1 MPNFKLIFLGIG
13 HKHSPFHIFH
23 FFKMKTYFR
32 LLSFAKPIE
41 KFAIPYIIA
50 TLFAIIF
57 NTFLFTL
64 LGPLMQALFLGKV
77 EGPIKGIEPKG
88 SFDFLGQFNDY
99 MNTIIA
105 DDKVYALKVICVVI
119 VITVFL
125 SNFFRYFSQRFMED
139 LRVHTLLNMR
149 KKVFN
154 NVMNLHV
161 AFFNNERKGDI
172 ISKVASDVQVVQFT
186 VTNTLQV
193 VFKEPVQLLF
203 FIGVLVSISFK
214 LTIFSLLVIPVSG
227 FIISKI
233 VKRLKQQATQSH
245 ESFAKM
251 IGFLDESLS
260 GIKIVKAFNATARI
274 KEKFDEENK
283 FYSFLNR
290 KMARRQQLASP
301 VSQTLGVLVV
311 VFILLY
317 GGTMILSGK
326 GDLEAS
332 EFVVY
337 LATFSQVMQP
347 IKALTDSFSGI
358 HSGISAGDRV
368 LDLIDTKPELVNK
381 EDAQD
386 LASFNQRLSFE
397 HVSFNYGEKEVLKDI
412 NFTIEKG
419 TTVALVGPSG
429 GGKSTL
435 MDLIPRFHDPKAGNI
450 KIDGH
455 NYKDLAVESIREKM
469 GTVNQESFLFND
481 TIFNNIAFAK
491 PNASMEEVVMAAKIA
506 NAHDFIENTEGGYQS
521 FVGDRGNRLS
531 GGQRQRV
538 CIARAVLA
546 NPPIMLLDEATS
558 ALDTES
564 EKLVQDALNNLMK
577 NRTSIVIAHRLST
590 IQHADKIVVI
600 DKGEVVETGNHAEL
614 MAHNGLYRRLIDM
627 QAFND

>member
-1 MPNFKLIFLGIG
+1 
-13 HKHSPFHIFH
+13 
-23 FFKMKTYFR
+23 MKTYFR

-41 KFAIPYIIA
+41 KFAIPYVIA
-50 TLFAIIF
+50 TLFAITF

-64 LGPLMQALFLGKV
+64 LGPLMQALFLGKCDTPD
-77 EGPIKGIEPKG
+77 EKAKEIG
-88 SFDFLGQFNDY
+88 SWDLLGQFNHFISG
-99 MNTIIA
+99 II
-105 DDKVYALKVICVVI
+105 DNDRVFALKVICVVI
-119 VITVFL
+119 VATVFL
-125 SNFFRYFSQRFMED
+125 ANFFRYFSQRFMED
-139 LRVHTLLNMR
+139 LRVHTLLNLR
-149 KKVFN
+149 RAVFN

-161 AFFNNERKGDI
+161 GYFNNERKGDI

-193 VFKEPVQLLF
+193 VFKEPIQLLF
-203 FIGVLVSISFK
+203 FIGVLISISFK
-214 LTIFSLLVIPVSG
+214 LTIFSLLIIPISG

-233 VKRLKQQATQSH
+233 VKRLKQQAMLSH

-260 GIKIVKAFNATARI
+260 GIKIIKAFNASSI
-274 KEKFDEENK
+274 VKDKFDEENK
-283 FYSFLNR
+283 FYSFINR
-290 KMARRQQLASP
+290 KMVRRQQLASP

-317 GGTMILSGK
+317 GGLEILTGK
-326 GDLEAS
+326 GDLKAA

-358 HSGISAGDRV
+358 HSGITAGERV
-368 LDLIDTKPELVNK
+368 LDLIDTKPELINK
-381 EDAQD
+381 PSATTLEH
-386 LASFNQRLSFE
+386 FE
-397 HVSFNYGEKEVLKDI
+397 NSLTFENISFNYGDKQVLKNI
-412 NFTIEKG
+412 NLTIPKG
-419 TTVALVGPSG
+419 KTVALVGPSG

-435 MDLIPRFHDPKAGNI
+435 MDLIPRFHDPLTGSI

-455 NYKDLAVESIREKM
+455 DYKDLTVESIRSQM

-491 PNASMEEVVMAAKIA
+491 PDASEEEVIAAAKIA
-506 NAHDFIENTEGGYQS
+506 NAHEFILNTEDGYQS
-521 FVGDRGNRLS
+521 SVGDRGNKLS
-531 GGQRQRV
+531 GGQKQRI

-564 EKLVQDALNNLMK
+564 EKLVQDALNNLML

-590 IQHADKIVVI
+590 IQQADLIVVI
-600 DKGEVVETGNHAEL
+600 DKGQVAEQGTHQQL
-614 MAHNGLYRRLIDM
+614 ISQKGLYKKLIDM
-627 QAFND
+627 QTFND

>member
-1 MPNFKLIFLGIG
+1 
-13 HKHSPFHIFH
+13 
-23 FFKMKTYFR
+23 MKTYFR

-41 KFAIPYIIA
+41 KFAIPYVIA

-64 LGPLMQALFLGKV
+64 LGP
-77 EGPIKGIEPKG
+77 I
-88 SFDFLGQFNDY
+88 
-99 MNTIIA
+99 MNTIFLPKAENQLLTISENSSWNPMELFGSYV
-105 DDKVYALKVICVVI
+105 DEIILKHDKLYALEVICIVI
-119 VITVFL
+119 VITVIL
-125 SNFFRYFSQRFMED
+125 ANFFRYFSQRYMED
-139 LRVHTLLNMR
+139 LRVHTLLNFR
-149 KKVFN
+149 RSVFN

-161 AFFNNERKGDI
+161 SYFNDERKGDI

-193 VFKEPVQLLF
+193 VFKEPLQLIF
-203 FIGVLVSISFK
+203 FIAVLTTISFK
-214 LTIFSLLVIPVSG
+214 LTVFSLLVIPISG

-233 VKRLKQQATQSH
+233 VKRLKKQSTQSH

-260 GIKIVKAFNATARI
+260 GIKIIKAFNASERV
-274 KEKFDEENK
+274 KGKFEDENK
-283 FYSFLNR
+283 FYSSLNR
-290 KMARRQQLASP
+290 KMARRQQSASP

-317 GGTMILSGK
+317 GGGMILSGNS
-326 GDLEAS
+326 DLAPG
-332 EFVVY
+332 EFVIY

-347 IKALTDSFSGI
+347 IKSITDSFSGI
-358 HSGISAGDRV
+358 HSGIAAGERV
-368 LDLIDTKPELVNK
+368 LELIDTTPAMVNK
-381 EDAQD
+381 SNAENIE
-386 LASFNQRLSFE
+386 SFNNSLVFE
-397 HVSFNYGEKEVLKDI
+397 NVNFSYGEHQVLKNI
-412 NFTIEKG
+412 NLNIKKG
-419 TTVALVGPSG
+419 QTVALVGPSG

-435 MDLIPRFHDPKAGNI
+435 MDFIPRFHDPKTGSL
-450 KIDGH
+450 KIDGID
-455 NYKDLAVESIREKM
+455 YKDLTVESIRAQM

-481 TIFNNIAFAK
+481 SIFNNIAFAK
-491 PNASMEEVVMAAKIA
+491 PEATKEEVIAAAKIA
-506 NAHDFIENTEGGYQS
+506 NAHEFILNTDNGYDTL
-521 FVGDRGNRLS
+521 VGDRGNRLS

-577 NRTSIVIAHRLST
+577 NRTSVVIAHRLST

-600 DKGEVVETGNHAEL
+600 DKGEIKETGSHSEL
-614 MAHNGLYRRLIDM
+614 MLKNGLYRKLIDM

>member
-1 MPNFKLIFLGIG
+1 
-13 HKHSPFHIFH
+13 
-23 FFKMKTYFR
+23 MKTYFR

-41 KFAIPYIIA
+41 KFAIPYVIA
-50 TLFAIIF
+50 TLFAIVF

-64 LGPLMQALFLGKV
+64 LGPLMQALFLDKATINV
-77 EGPIKGIEPKG
+77 TPSEK
-88 SFDFLGQFNDY
+88 SSALNLFGQFNDY
-99 MNTIIA
+99 VATIIA
-105 DDKVYALKVICVVI
+105 HDKIYALQVICGVI
-119 VITVFL
+119 IITVFL
-125 SNFFRYFSQRFMED
+125 SNLFRYFSQRFMED

-149 KKVFN
+149 KTVFD

-161 AFFNNERKGDI
+161 GYFNNERKGDI

-193 VFKEPVQLLF
+193 VFKEPLQLIF
-203 FIGVLVSISFK
+203 FVAVLIGISFK

-260 GIKIVKAFNATARI
+260 GIKIIKAFNASERV
-274 KEKFDEENK
+274 KNKFGEENK

-317 GGTMILSGK
+317 GGTMILNGK
-326 GDLEAS
+326 GDLSADQ
-332 EFVVY
+332 FVVY

-358 HSGISAGDRV
+358 HSGISAGERV
-368 LDLIDTKPELVNK
+368 LELIDTKPELTNK
-381 EDAQD
+381 PNAEN
-386 LASFNQRLSFE
+386 LNMFNKSLVFE
-397 HVSFNYGEKEVLKDI
+397 SVAFNYGDKQVLKHI
-412 NFTIEKG
+412 NLDIEKG
-419 TTVALVGPSG
+419 QTVALVGPSG

-435 MDLIPRFHDPKAGNI
+435 MDLIPRFHDPKSGTI
-450 KIDGH
+450 KIDGRD
-455 NYKDLAVESIREKM
+455 YRDLTVESIRSQM

-481 TIFNNIAFAK
+481 SIFNNIAFGK
-491 PNASMEEVVMAAKIA
+491 PEASEEEVIAAAKIA
-506 NAHDFIENTEGGYQS
+506 NAHEFILNTEDGYQT

-564 EKLVQDALNNLMK
+564 EKLVQDALNKLMQ

-600 DKGEVVETGNHAEL
+600 DKGAVIETGTHQQL
-614 MAHNGLYRRLIDM
+614 MSQNGLYKRLIDM
-627 QAFND
+627 QTFND

>member
-1 MPNFKLIFLGIG
+1 LELFLL
-13 HKHSPFHIFH
+13 HPPFHISILH
-23 FFKMKTYFR
+23 KMKTYFR

-64 LGPLMQALFLGKV
+64 LGPLLETLFIKDAPTTLSKVSSSIDFMGRFSQYIQQAIDTYGKTETLKLV
-77 EGPIKGIEPKG
+77 C
-88 SFDFLGQFNDY
+88 
-99 MNTIIA
+99 III
-105 DDKVYALKVICVVI
+105 VVTVI
-119 VITVFL
+119 L
-125 SNFFRYFSQRFMED
+125 ANLFRYLSQRFMED
-139 LRVHTLLNMR
+139 LRVHTLLNLR
-149 KKVFN
+149 RTVFN

-161 AFFNNERKGDI
+161 GFFNNERKGDI

-193 VFKEPVQLLF
+193 VFKEPLQLLF
-203 FIGVLVSISFK
+203 YVGVLISISVK
-214 LTIFSLLVIPVSG
+214 LTLFSLLVIPVSG

-233 VKRLKQQATQSH
+233 VKRLKHQAKESH

-260 GIKIVKAFNATARI
+260 GIKIIKAFNATPRI
-274 KEKFDEENK
+274 KDKFDQENK
-283 FYSFLNR
+283 FYSYLNR

-301 VSQTLGVLVV
+301 VSQTLGVFVV
-311 VFILLY
+311 VFIVLY
-317 GGTMILSGK
+317 GGTMILTGQ
-326 GDLEAS
+326 GDLTPAK
-332 EFVVY
+332 FLVY
-337 LATFSQVMQP
+337 IATFSQVMQP
-347 IKALTDSFSGI
+347 VKALTDSFSGI
-358 HSGISAGDRV
+358 HSGIAAGERV
-368 LDLIDTKPELVNK
+368 LDLMDTKPLLVN
-381 EDAQD
+381 EPDAKVLDGFNSAISLQD
-386 LASFNQRLSFE
+386 
-397 HVSFNYGEKEVLKDI
+397 VSFSYGEKQILNSISFD
-412 NFTIEKG
+412 IEKG
-419 TTVALVGPSG
+419 KTVALVGPSG

-435 MDLIPRFHDPKAGNI
+435 MDLLPRFHDPKSGTI
-450 KIDGH
+450 KIDG
-455 NYKDLAVESIREKM
+455 YDYRELTVESIRAQM

-491 PNASMEEVVMAAKIA
+491 PDATMEEVVAAAKIA
-506 NAHDFIENTEGGYQS
+506 NAHDFIENTENGYQS
-521 FVGDRGNRLS
+521 FVGDRGNKLS
-531 GGQRQRV
+531 GGQKQRV

-600 DKGEVVETGNHAEL
+600 DKGSVVETGSHSEL
-614 MAHNGLYRRLIDM
+614 MAKSGLYKRLIDM
-627 QAFND
+627 QAFTD